1 MLKKFDLKAP
11 LAILAE
17 LSHRCP
23 LSCAYCSNPVELIQ
37 KSKELETKDWLRV
50 IDEAA
55 DMGIYQIH
63 FSGGEPTARKDL
75 EEMVEHAHKRKL
87 YTNLITSAVL
97 LTHER
102 LKKLKNLGLEHV
114 QVSFQ
119 DSESENANR
128 IGNFKN
134 GHEKKLEV
142 SKWVRELGLPLTI
155 NAVMHRQ
162 NLHNL
167 ENMIKMAKDLDA
179 DRLEVANV
187 QYYGWALKNRA
198 AFMPTKDQLEKSMK
212 IVEKARKDL
221 KGILAIDYVLPDYY
235 AKKPKSCMGGWGRQF
250 LNIDPEGNVLPCHAA
265 QTIKFFKF
273 DNVKKK
279 SLSWIWKNS
288 EPFNKFRGTD
298 WMPSICKS
306 CDRREIDWG
315 GCRCQALA
323 LTGDAGAV
331 DPTCEFSPLH
341 EKIFG
346 SATEESGQE
355 APEFIYRLPS
365 NKDVEPVKK

>member
-1 MLKKFDLKAP
+1 MLKKLKLQAP
-11 LAILAE
+11 LAVLAE

-37 KSKELETKDWLRV
+37 KNKELETKDWLRV
-50 IDEAA
+50 IDQAA

-97 LTHER
+97 LQRER
-102 LKKLKNLGLEHV
+102 LEKLKNLGLEHV
-114 QVSFQ
+114 QISFQ

-134 GHEKKLEV
+134 GHQKKLEV
-142 SKWVRELGLPLTI
+142 AKWVRELGMPLTI

-187 QYYGWALKNRA
+187 QYYGW
-198 AFMPTKDQLEKSMK
+198 
-212 IVEKARKDL
+212 
-221 KGILAIDYVLPDYY
+221 
-235 AKKPKSCMGGWGRQF
+235 
-250 LNIDPEGNVLPCHAA
+250 
-265 QTIKFFKF
+265 
-273 DNVKKK
+273 
-279 SLSWIWKNS
+279 
-288 EPFNKFRGTD
+288 
-298 WMPSICKS
+298 
-306 CDRREIDWG
+306 
-315 GCRCQALA
+315 
-323 LTGDAGAV
+323 
-331 DPTCEFSPLH
+331 
-341 EKIFG
+341 
-346 SATEESGQE
+346 
-355 APEFIYRLPS
+355 
-365 NKDVEPVKK
+365 